1 MSKESE
7 VDYAKESRFYA
18 PISVAGVLEKGL
30 LHNQI
35 NGYKTFIQNLPY
47 IITNQFTQV
56 KSIKYG
62 KNGVATF
69 DYGFSFHNI
78 KFSKVVALVDGKS
91 IPVTPG
97 YCRNKRD
104 TYCINLFADIKCY
117 QFLTLTDGTKTE
129 KLEATLPNIKLGS
142 LPCPVKSEQCS
153 IMDKDSLSCIRMG
166 EDPTDPGGYYII
178 DGGEKAIIATKSVIK
193 NAPQFYLQNGKNG
206 IDVKCDFTSQLG
218 DNFDLSHYIVIQ
230 LMTDGSIIIR
240 IDINKSIVL
249 FLPFQVLYKIFNVCT
264 HREISNMILPNYNP
278 ENRRDVLISTELRR
292 ALKISYSD
300 SNKDINN
307 KNMFNIYFDDN
318 GEMIDDPI
326 ELTLRLAE
334 VINSIDIGVTSDKYN
349 TNRNNNDAKRDTV
362 NKVLAKLDNIIFPH
376 IGITP
381 ESRIN
386 KMKYLG
392 FLINGIYGVRFGDEP
407 SNRNSLANQVISTTA
422 MTLIMSFKS
431 LFNLTVVS
439 KIIYDLQ
446 KAITSTENPKAI
458 SLHNF
463 IESGISDGLMK
474 AICEAIK
481 AGNKPKIKVNK
492 QTTNNRVIT
501 NVLERTNKMATI
513 CVLRSLQSTKPIG
526 GKTNDAV
533 TASRNNHPTSVG
545 VNCQIKSVEGASAG
559 VMAELALSVEFS
571 DIIYSD
577 DIRKII
583 LEDPDVESIDK
594 IDIVID
600 KSITFDKSND
610 NVRPVIADNSYSR
623 VILNGNPICSHYDTK
638 SFADKLRKLR
648 RQGIIDRNTSI
659 IYHPLKSGD
668 LEINTQKGR
677 ALRPLVVVYNN
688 YEEFRVD
695 PHKVKFRQWVKF
707 TVDHSDALI
716 KKQIKM
722 VDLINEGIVEMISP
736 IEYRN
741 IYVAHSIEH
750 FNLLTGDP
758 THRFTHIDLPLSN
771 FGMSVLACPYIN
783 HSATVRTAYEGN
795 QRKQTLGIP
804 IFNYYSAFYGKLS
817 VAFNAFEPVTE
828 TIANRLV
835 RTDGAPMI
843 VGIMAGGNNQ
853 EDSLIVSENMT
864 ELGKFSINYY
874 TSVNAILETNQRQGV
889 PTANTIEVKSTDYSH
904 LKDGIPIPGSVIRK
918 GMPIIGIIEKDGKS
932 GIERDRSII
941 HKKNTPVIV
950 DSFNKSH
957 DSKGYRTISV
967 KLHSVRHVESG
978 DKFSSRAGGKAIIS
992 KVENIERLPITANG
1006 LTLDALLNPHA
1017 FPSRMIANQMMSGA
1031 REKSCTQLGVRMDCT
1046 VFSDPKEKE
1055 FHELLKSLKMENCT
1069 EVMYDDTT
1077 GEQIINEIFVVVTF
1091 YQRLSKMIKDQSSAV
1106 DRPTIDIRTQ
1116 QTTRGINNSGGSKLG
1131 EMEKDTLITN
1141 GALEMV
1147 YGKMFKDCD
1156 KKTSHICNTCGNF
1169 AAVNPK
1175 YSIYKCL
1182 KCAKEQIQ
1190 TTFTE
1195 VPSSFATFNL
1205 LANLAIMGI
1214 GSSMTPT
1221 LPTF

>member
-1 MSKESE
+1 MSKEAE

-18 PISVAGVLEKGL
+18 PISVANILEKGL

-47 IITNQFTQV
+47 IITNQFAQA
-56 KSIKYG
+56 KSVKYG

-78 KFSKVVALVDGKS
+78 KFSKVVALIDGKN

-104 TYCINLFADIKCY
+104 TYCINLFADIKGY
-117 QFLTLTDGTKTE
+117 QFLTYTDGTKTE
-129 KLEATLPNIKLGS
+129 KVEFTLPNIKLGS
-142 LPCPVKSEQCS
+142 LPCPVKSEQCA
-153 IMDKDSLSCIRMG
+153 IVDKDSLSCIRME

-178 DGGEKAIIATKSVIK
+178 DGSEKAIIATKSVIK
-193 NAPQFYLQNGKNG
+193 NAPQFYLQNGKDS

-230 LMTDGSIIIR
+230 LMTDGSLVIR
-240 IDINKSIVL
+240 IDINRSITL
-249 FLPFQVLYKIFNVCT
+249 FLPFQVLYKIFNIGT
-264 HREISNMILPNYNP
+264 HKEIANMILPNYNH
-278 ENRRDVLISTELRR
+278 ENRRDVLISAELRK
-292 ALKISYSD
+292 ALKISYAD
-300 SNKDINN
+300 NNKDFAT
-307 KNMFNIYFDDN
+307 KNMFNLYFDES

-334 VINSIDIGVTSDKYN
+334 VINEIDTGVTSDKYN

-362 NKVLAKLDNIIFPH
+362 TKILAKLDNIIFPH
-376 IGITP
+376 IGVTP

-386 KMKYLG
+386 KLKYLG
-392 FLINGIYGVRFGDEP
+392 FLINGIYGVKFGDEP

-431 LFNLTVVS
+431 LFNITVVS
-439 KIIYDLQ
+439 KIIFDIQ
-446 KAITSTENPKAI
+446 KAITSTENPRNI
-458 SLHNF
+458 NIHNF
-463 IESGISDGLMK
+463 IESGITDGLMK

-481 AGNKPKIKVNK
+481 AGNKSKIKVNK
-492 QTTNNRVIT
+492 QSTSNRVIT
-501 NVLERTNKMATI
+501 NVLERTNKMATVT
-513 CVLRSLQSTKPIG
+513 VLRSLQNTKAIG

-533 TASRNNHPTSVG
+533 TASRNNHPTSSG

-559 VMAELALSVEFS
+559 LIAELALSVEFS

-577 DIRKII
+577 DIRKTI
-583 LEDPDVESIDK
+583 LEDPDAESIDK
-594 IDIVID
+594 IDIMGSGIN
-600 KSITFDKSND
+600 T
-610 NVRPVIADNSYSR
+610 YSR

-638 SFADKLRKLR
+638 TFADKLRRLR

-659 IYHPLKSGD
+659 IFHPLKSGD

-677 ALRPLVVVYNN
+677 ALRPFVVVYNN
-688 YEEFRVD
+688 YEDFKANHE
-695 PHKVKFRQWVKF
+695 KVKFRQWVKF
-707 TVDHSDALI
+707 TVAHSDAMTKRQMKLI
-716 KKQIKM
+716 
-722 VDLINEGIVEMISP
+722 DLIDQGIVEMISP
-736 IEYRN
+736 IEYKN

-750 FNLLTGDP
+750 FNTLIDDP
-758 THRFTHIDLPLSN
+758 THRFTHVDLPLSN

-817 VAFNAFEPVTE
+817 VAFNAFEPVAE
-828 TIANRLV
+828 TIVNRLI

-843 VGIMAGGNNQ
+843 VSIMSGGNNQ
-853 EDSLIVSENMT
+853 EDSLIVSENLT
-864 ELGKFSINYY
+864 ELGRFSINYY
-874 TSVNAILETNQRQGV
+874 TSTNAILETNQCLEV
-889 PTANTIEVKSTDYSH
+889 PSANTLEVKSTDYSH
-904 LKDGIPIPGSVIRK
+904 LKGGIPIPGSVIRK
-918 GMPIIGIIEKDGKS
+918 GMPIIGIIEKDGKDS
-932 GIERDRSII
+932 SIKRDRSIVY
-941 HKKNTPVIV
+941 KKNTPVIV

-992 KVENIERLPITANG
+992 KVENIERMPISASG
-1006 LTLDALLNPHA
+1006 VVPCAQLNPHA
-1017 FPSRMIANQMMSGA
+1017 FPSRMIANQMMSGT
-1031 REKSCTQLGVRMDCT
+1031 REKLCTHLGVRMDCT
-1046 VFSDPKEKE
+1046 VFSDPNER
-1055 FHELLKSLKMENCT
+1055 ELHAMLKTLKMENCT
-1069 EVMYDDTT
+1069 EVMYDDVT
-1077 GEQIINEIFVVVTF
+1077 GERIHNKIFLVVTF

-1106 DRPTIDIRTQ
+1106 DRPTTDVRTQ

-1156 KKTSHICNTCGNF
+1156 KKILHICNNCGNS

-1175 YSIYKCL
+1175 YNIYKCI

-1195 VPSSFATFNL
+1195 VASSFATFNL

-1214 GSSMTPT
+1214 GTNMVATSAA
-1221 LPTF
+1221 F